1 MCLLVLVLANLGK
14 RALKNAA
21 TPLARDNLPGLVNN
35 LVSNE
40 IKKFERKVSGKRAI
54 RAGKIFTLFISN
66 ENMNDIIKI
75 IKSLEDSN
83 GSITDTQ

>member
-40 IKKFERKVSGKRAI
+40 IKKFERKVSGKELSEQEKDLLCSFQM
-54 RAGKIFTLFISN
+54 KI
-66 ENMNDIIKI
+66 
-75 IKSLEDSN
+75 
-83 GSITDTQ
+83 